1 MGRST
6 VYNVNLTKDWDQVS
20 DENRRLVK
28 EYI

>member
-6 VYNVNLTKDWDQVS
+6 VYNVNLTKDWDRVS